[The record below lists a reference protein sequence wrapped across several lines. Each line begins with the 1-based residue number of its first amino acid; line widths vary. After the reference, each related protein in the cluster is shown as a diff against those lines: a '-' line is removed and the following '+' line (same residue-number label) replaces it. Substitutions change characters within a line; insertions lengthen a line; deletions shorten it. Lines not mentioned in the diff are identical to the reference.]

1 MRASF
6 DYRYSTNRPD
16 GPSYADYP
24 AASYLQITP
33 PDETDSITARSKI
46 RRAPRGPDRGE
57 RGAAWN
63 RRTGRQPGPDTG
75 LLPPRVVGAVRG
87 SRQHPTR
94 RRAASAAFG
103 RSRQRQEHP
112 MSSQTTDRP
121 SQNPSDP
128 AAAAAAAAG
137 TNSGVLSPT
146 THSQLVTER
155 GATSIADSVVEKIA
169 GTAARGVPGIYAMG
183 TGRARTFGAV
193 REMIPGSGGLN
204 AAQGVSV
211 QVGRTQAAVDL
222 DIVPEY
228 GFPVA
233 ELALAVQRE
242 VISMVEQMTGLKV
255 LEVNIAVDDMHMPG
269 DDDHDQQS
277 PARVH

>member
-1 MRASF
+1 
-6 DYRYSTNRPD
+6 
-16 GPSYADYP
+16 
-24 AASYLQITP
+24 
-33 PDETDSITARSKI
+33 
-46 RRAPRGPDRGE
+46 
-57 RGAAWN
+57 
-63 RRTGRQPGPDTG
+63 
-75 LLPPRVVGAVRG
+75 
-87 SRQHPTR
+87 
-94 RRAASAAFG
+94 
-103 RSRQRQEHP
+103 

-128 AAAAAAAAG
+128 APAAAAG

-242 VISMVEQMTGLKV
+242 VISMVERMTGLKV
-255 LEVNIAVDDMHMPG
+255 LEVNNAVDDMHMPG

>member
-1 MRASF
+1 
-6 DYRYSTNRPD
+6 
-16 GPSYADYP
+16 
-24 AASYLQITP
+24 
-33 PDETDSITARSKI
+33 
-46 RRAPRGPDRGE
+46 
-57 RGAAWN
+57 
-63 RRTGRQPGPDTG
+63 
-75 LLPPRVVGAVRG
+75 
-87 SRQHPTR
+87 
-94 RRAASAAFG
+94 
-103 RSRQRQEHP
+103 

-128 AAAAAAAAG
+128 AAAAG
-137 TNSGVLSPT
+137 TNSGILSPT

-193 REMIPGSGGLN
+193 REMIPGSGGHN

-233 ELALAVQRE
+233 ELALAVQRK
-242 VISMVEQMTGLKV
+242 VISMVERMTGLKV